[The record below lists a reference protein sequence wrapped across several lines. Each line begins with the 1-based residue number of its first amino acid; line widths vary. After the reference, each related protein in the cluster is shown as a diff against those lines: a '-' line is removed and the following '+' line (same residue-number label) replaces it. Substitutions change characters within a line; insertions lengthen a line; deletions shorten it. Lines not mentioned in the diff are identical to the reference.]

1 MWPFTKDLVYRG
13 WQQALA
19 NGSSTGISVFWLGFG
34 VLALAF
40 GLTVGIEWLTG
51 GRSVAA
57 LVIALKSWKSWA
69 GATLA
74 LCLGWLLL
82 LAYSTL
88 SVAYKDHQQ
97 LEAEA
102 QKASQ
107 SKPSP
112 TLLIAGPKEFQ
123 ESAKIITTRIAQK
136 GNGNS
141 ANPGTVGGSLV
152 QGPCGIAQVG
162 GSGNQASISCNPA
175 RRLTAKQIEDMK
187 AAERAICPA
196 MPHIDVTASNGNQ
209 EAQRYAMDFVNSLTD
224 LGCHADL
231 ALPIP
236 GLTPDVEGIHI
247 AVRDLSH
254 IDANA
259 QKLGLILNAAQSKFT
274 INPMKPDFFPN
285 DQFVLV
291 VGAAPPMP

>member
-1 MWPFTKDLVYRG
+1 MWPFTRGLLYRG

-40 GLTVGIEWLTG
+40 GLTAGIEWLTG
-51 GRSVAA
+51 GRNKAA
-57 LVIALKSWKSWA
+57 LVAALKSWKSWA

-74 LCLGWLLL
+74 LCLGWVLLL
-82 LAYSTL
+82 VYSTL
-88 SVAYKDHQQ
+88 SVAYSDQRR

-102 QKASQ
+102 QKAAQ
-107 SKPSP
+107 SKPCPTVIASP
-112 TLLIAGPKEFQ
+112 KKPQ
-123 ESAKIITTRIAQK
+123 ESATKITTRIAQK

-141 ANPGTVGGSLV
+141 ANPGTVGGPLQ

-162 GSGNQASISCNPA
+162 GSGNQASINCTPE
-175 RRLTAKQIEDMK
+175 RRLTTKQIEDMK
-187 AAERAICPA
+187 TAERDICLA

-209 EAQRYAMDFVNSLTD
+209 EAQRYAMDFVNTLRAQ
-224 LGCHADL
+224 GCDADL

-236 GLTPDVEGIHI
+236 GLTPDVEDIHI
-247 AVRDLSH
+247 GVRDLHH

-259 QKLGLILNAAQSKFT
+259 KKLGLILNASQLKFT
-274 INPMKPDFFPN
+274 VGPMKPDFFPN
-285 DQFVLV
+285 NQFVLV
-291 VGAAPPMP
+291 VGAAPSKP

>member
-1 MWPFTKDLVYRG
+1 MKDLLYRG
-13 WQQALA
+13 WQEALA

-40 GLTVGIEWLTG
+40 GFTVGIEWLTG
-51 GRSVAA
+51 GRNKATLVA
-57 LVIALKSWKSWA
+57 ALKSWKSWA

-74 LCLGWLLL
+74 LCVGWVLLL
-82 LAYSTL
+82 VFSTL
-88 SVAYKDHQQ
+88 SAAYIDHQQ
-97 LEAEA
+97 LEAKA

-107 SKPSP
+107 SKPCPTVIASP
-112 TLLIAGPKEFQ
+112 KDLQ
-123 ESAKIITTRIAQK
+123 ESTRTIIARIAQK

-141 ANPGTVGGSLV
+141 ANPGTVGGSLQ

-162 GSGNQASISCNPA
+162 GSGNQASINCTPA
-175 RRLTAKQIEDMK
+175 RHLSAKQIEEMK
-187 AAERAICPA
+187 TAEMSICSA

-209 EAQRYAMDFVNSLTD
+209 EAQRYAMDFVNTLRGQ
-224 LGCHADL
+224 GCDADL

-236 GLTPDVEGIHI
+236 GLTPDVEDIHI
-247 AVRDLSH
+247 GVRELYR

-259 QKLGLILNAAQSKFT
+259 QKMGMILNAAQLKFT
-274 INPMKPDFFPN
+274 IGPMKPDFFPN

-291 VGAAPPMP
+291 VGAAPPNP